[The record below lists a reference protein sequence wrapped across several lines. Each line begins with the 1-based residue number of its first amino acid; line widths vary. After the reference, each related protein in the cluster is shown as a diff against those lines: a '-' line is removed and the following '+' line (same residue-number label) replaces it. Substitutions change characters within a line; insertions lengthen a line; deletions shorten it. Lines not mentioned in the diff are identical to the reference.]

1 MSIYKIPYVLF
12 SVFNNFCDY
21 IKNKINNYI
30 SFLEKELSNE
40 TDTRIKAKLLWSI
53 NYCKE
58 RLKELMNN

>member
-1 MSIYKIPYVLF
+1 M
-12 SVFNNFCDY
+12 DY
-21 IKNKINNYI
+21 LKSRAENCKHIKNKIKNYI

-58 RLKELMNN
+58 RQNK

>member
-1 MSIYKIPYVLF
+1 MIILKIKL
-12 SVFNNFCDY
+12 
-21 IKNKINNYI
+21 III
-30 SFLEKELSNE
+30 SNE